1 MNWWTVV
8 GALVGGGIV
17 QLIAALVGYYAKK
30 NELTVTDDAGLR
42 QSLQQQVTTLMS
54 ERQQLVKEIREV
66 ADRCSEIEKENRG
79 LSTTNRELNEK
90 MLKDQN
96 TYYESEHKLR
106 VEVDGLTIKVKEL
119 TTAKEELA
127 HLRSVV
133 DDLTEARNE
142 IDALTRMVNDLTTA
156 KSLVDEMLE
165 TQTRNLQN
173 KLTEAN
179 AEIERLRRIIADA
192 ETPKS

>member
-17 QLIAALVGYYAKK
+17 QLIAALVSYYAKK

-66 ADRCSEIEKENRG
+66 AVRCSEIEKENRD
-79 LSTTNRELNEK
+79 LSTTNRDLNEK

-96 TYYESEHKLR
+96 VYYEKEHKMRIELD
-106 VEVDGLTIKVKEL
+106 ELTGKVKDL

-133 DDLTEARNE
+133 DDLTAARNE
-142 IDALTRMVNDLTTA
+142 IDSLTRMVTDLTMA
-156 KSLVDEMLE
+156 KSLVDDMLQ
-165 TQTRNLQN
+165 TQTRHLQE
-173 KLTEAN
+173 KLDEAN
-179 AEIERLRRIIADA
+179 AEILRLQRIIANA
-192 ETPKS
+192 QNKS